1 LPADKILIV
10 DDDKFNLELIGTY
23 IDSFGYEYDVAEDG
37 EEAVQKLQEGNF
49 TIVLT
54 DMIMPRMDGMQLLK
68 YIQEY
73 NPKIGVIVVTGHS
86 KTFTYTALIK
96 AGASDFISKPFNV
109 DELEAKL
116 NRIIRELNLVRQL
129 EQYSII
135 DVLTGLYNRRYFDN
149 KILEEVQRA
158 DRQRYSV
165 FLQMIDVDNLKGH
178 NDEAGHQ
185 SGDKLLHKVGVILA
199 ESIRANVDWPFRYG
213 GDEFGIISTQVEFN
227 QIIRIAERILIR
239 YNLKNLTGTG
249 LSIGIARFIR
259 RPDKSWHEDVADLVA
274 RADKALYS
282 AKNHGKNQVS
292 FDESSCLTLEV

>member
-10 DDDKFNLELIGTY
+10 YDDKSTLILIGAY
-23 IDSFGYEYDVAEDG
+23 VESFGYEYDIAEDG
-37 EEAVQKLQEGNF
+37 EEAVKKLQDGNF

-54 DMIMPRMDGMQLLK
+54 DMMMPRMDGMQLLK

-73 NPKIGVIVVTGHS
+73 SPKIGVIVVTGYS
-86 KTFTYTALIK
+86 NTFTYTSLIK
-96 AGASDFISKPFNV
+96 AGASDFIAKPFNV

-116 NRIIRELNLVRQL
+116 NRLIRELNLVRRL

-135 DVLTGLYNRRYFDN
+135 DALTGLYNRRYFDT

-165 FLQMIDVDNLKGH
+165 FLQMVDVDNLKGH
-178 NDEAGHQ
+178 NDQAGHQ
-185 SGDKLLHKVGVILA
+185 SGDKLLHELGVILA
-199 ESIRANVDWPFRYG
+199 ESIRTNVDWSFRYG
-213 GDEFGIISTQVEFN
+213 GDEFGIISTQLEFN
-227 QIIRIAERILIR
+227 QIISIAQRVLVK
-239 YNLKNLTGTG
+239 YNSKNFTGTG

-259 RPDKSWHEDVADLVA
+259 HPDKNWYDDIADLVA

-282 AKNHGKNQVS
+282 AKNNGKNRVS
-292 FDESSCLTLEV
+292 FDESL